1 MRQKVRIVFKS
12 VFAGLILVL
21 SADGQSEGASPADA
35 AGPEIDASRKNAIV
49 RAVARVAASVVG
61 VTTVSFE
68 HVDVPVAHPF
78 WDLFWYPGTVRKERP
93 GIGSGVVIRSDGY
106 ILTNH
111 HVVKGAREIT
121 VTFSD
126 GRSLKVRDTRKDV
139 MVDPGAD
146 LAVIRV
152 YAANLPVPELGDSED
167 VIIGEWAIAIG
178 NPFGLLIEEPEPTVT
193 VGVVSAVNR
202 NLSLQQDDGGHSYSN
217 MIQTDASINP
227 GNSGGP
233 LVNGVGQVI
242 GINTFIFTK
251 SGGSL
256 GIGFA
261 LPINRARKIAER
273 LIAGGVQEF
282 WTGYELHPNLTP
294 GLANALG
301 LYTHRG
307 ALITCVADRSP
318 ASRARLNPGDL
329 IISVNGRAVRN
340 ADDVDRV
347 FEDARVGDI
356 LSLSILRGRL
366 RFATRLQPERA
377 PPLNSR

>member
-1 MRQKVRIVFKS
+1 MRRPVWIVLAG
-12 VFAGLILVL
+12 VFAALTL
-21 SADGQSEGASPADA
+21 SPAAEDKPEGATPASA
-35 AGPEIDASRKNAIV
+35 AGPQIDASRKNAIV
-49 RAVARVAASVVG
+49 RAVERVAPSVVG
-61 VTTVSFE
+61 VTTVTLE
-68 HVDVPVAHPF
+68 RYDVRYAHPF
-78 WDLFWYPGTVRKERP
+78 FDFFSYRGTVHEKRP

-106 ILTNH
+106 ILTNY
-111 HVVKGAREIT
+111 HVVEGAREIT

-126 GRSLKVRDTRKDV
+126 GRSFRVQDTRKDV
-139 MVDPGAD
+139 MVDPGED

-152 YAANLPVPELGDSED
+152 NATDLDVPDLGDSED

-178 NPFGLLIEEPEPTVT
+178 NPFGLLIEDPQPTVT
-193 VGVVSAVNR
+193 AGVVSAVNR
-202 NLSLQQDDGGHSYSN
+202 NLRLQQDEGGHSYSN

-261 LPINRARKIAER
+261 IPIIRAKKIADR

-282 WTGYELHPNLTP
+282 WAGFELHPKLTR

-301 LYTHRG
+301 LYTHR
-307 ALITCVADRSP
+307 AVLITGVADNSP
-318 ASRARLNPGDL
+318 ASRAKLNPGDL
-329 IISVNGRAVRN
+329 IITINGNPVRS
-340 ADDVDRV
+340 AEDVDRIL
-347 FEDARVGDI
+347 ENAHVGDALALEI
-356 LSLSILRGRL
+356 VRGRL
-366 RFATRLQPERA
+366 RFATRLEPEKA
-377 PPLNSR
+377 PAGQQ

>member
-1 MRQKVRIVFKS
+1 MRRPVWIVLAG
-12 VFAGLILVL
+12 VFAALNL
-21 SADGQSEGASPADA
+21 SPAAEDKPEGATPASA
-35 AGPEIDASRKNAIV
+35 AGPQIDASRKNAIV
-49 RAVARVAASVVG
+49 RAVERVAPSVVG
-61 VTTVSFE
+61 VTTVTLE
-68 HVDVPVAHPF
+68 RYDVRYAHPF
-78 WDLFWYPGTVRKERP
+78 FDFFSYRGTVHEKRP

-106 ILTNH
+106 ILTNY
-111 HVVKGAREIT
+111 HVVEGAREIT

-126 GRSLKVRDTRKDV
+126 GRSFKVQDTRKDV
-139 MVDPGAD
+139 MVDPGED

-152 YAANLPVPELGDSED
+152 NATDLDVPDLGDSED

-178 NPFGLLIEEPEPTVT
+178 NPFGLLIEDPQPTVT
-193 VGVVSAVNR
+193 AGVVSAVNR
-202 NLSLQQDDGGHSYSN
+202 NLRMQQDEGGHSYSN

-261 LPINRARKIAER
+261 IPIIRAKKIADR

-282 WTGYELHPNLTP
+282 WAGFELHPKLTR

-301 LYTHRG
+301 LYTHR
-307 ALITCVADRSP
+307 AVLITGVADNSP
-318 ASRARLNPGDL
+318 ASRAKLNPGDL
-329 IISVNGRAVRN
+329 IIAINGNPVRS
-340 ADDVDRV
+340 AEDVDRIL
-347 FEDARVGDI
+347 ENAHVGDALALEI
-356 LSLSILRGRL
+356 VRGRL
-366 RFATRLQPERA
+366 RFATRLEPEKA
-377 PPLNSR
+377 PAGQQ

>member
-1 MRQKVRIVFKS
+1 MRRPVWIVIESTIAALLLAF
-12 VFAGLILVL
+12 VAE
-21 SADGQSEGASPADA
+21 DQPEGASPSSA

-49 RAVARVAASVVG
+49 RAVERVAPSVVG
-61 VTTVSFE
+61 VTTVTLE
-68 HVDVPVAHPF
+68 RYNVRYVHPF
-78 WDLFWYPGTVRKERP
+78 FDFFSYPGTVHKKRP

-106 ILTNH
+106 ILTNY
-111 HVVKGAREIT
+111 HVVEGAREIT

-126 GRSLKVRDTRKDV
+126 GRNYKVQDTRKDV
-139 MVDPGAD
+139 MVDRSAD

-152 YAANLPVPELGDSED
+152 NAKNLTVPELGDSED

-178 NPFGLLIEEPEPTVT
+178 NPFGLQIEDPEPTVT
-193 VGVVSAVNR
+193 VGVVSAVKR
-202 NLSLQQDDGGHSYSN
+202 NLRLDQDDGGLSYTN

-242 GINTFIFTK
+242 GINTFIITK

-261 LPINRARKIAER
+261 LPINRAKVIADR
-273 LIAGGVQEF
+273 LIAGGVQEY
-282 WTGYELHPNLTP
+282 WTGFELHPALTR

-307 ALITCVADRSP
+307 ALITRVTDSSP

-329 IISVNGRAVRN
+329 IISVNGHAVRS
-340 ADDVDRV
+340 ADDVHRILK
-347 FEDARVGDI
+347 DARIGD
-356 LSLSILRGRL
+356 SLTMNILRGTL
-366 RFATRLQPERA
+366 RFTTLLQPEQTPAGQR
-377 PPLNSR
+377 

>member
-1 MRQKVRIVFKS
+1 MRRPVWIVLAG
-12 VFAGLILVL
+12 VFAALTL
-21 SADGQSEGASPADA
+21 SPAAEDKPEGATPASA
-35 AGPEIDASRKNAIV
+35 AGPQTDASRKNAIV
-49 RAVARVAASVVG
+49 RAVERVAPSVVG
-61 VTTVSFE
+61 VTTVTLE
-68 HVDVPVAHPF
+68 RYDVRYAHPF
-78 WDLFWYPGTVRKERP
+78 FDFFSYRGTVHEKRP

-106 ILTNH
+106 ILTNY
-111 HVVKGAREIT
+111 HVVEGAREIT

-126 GRSLKVRDTRKDV
+126 GRSFRVQDTRKDV
-139 MVDPGAD
+139 MVDPGED

-152 YAANLPVPELGDSED
+152 NATDLDVPDLGDSED

-178 NPFGLLIEEPEPTVT
+178 NPFGLLIEDPQPTVT
-193 VGVVSAVNR
+193 AGVVSAVNR
-202 NLSLQQDDGGHSYSN
+202 NLRMQQDEGGHSYSN

-261 LPINRARKIAER
+261 IPIIRAKKIADR

-282 WTGYELHPNLTP
+282 WAGFELHPKLTR

-301 LYTHRG
+301 LYTHR
-307 ALITCVADRSP
+307 AVLITGVADNSP
-318 ASRARLNPGDL
+318 ASRAKLNPGDL
-329 IISVNGRAVRN
+329 IITINGNPVRS
-340 ADDVDRV
+340 AEDVDRIL
-347 FEDARVGDI
+347 ENAHVGDALALEI
-356 LSLSILRGRL
+356 VRGRL
-366 RFATRLQPERA
+366 RFATRLEPEKA
-377 PPLNSR
+377 PAGQQ

>member
-1 MRQKVRIVFKS
+1 MRRPVWILLAS
-12 VFAGLILVL
+12 VF
-21 SADGQSEGASPADA
+21 SALCLSPAAEDQPDGATPASA

-49 RAVARVAASVVG
+49 RAVERVAPSVVG
-61 VTTVSFE
+61 VTTE
-68 HVDVPVAHPF
+68 TLKRYDVGYVHPF
-78 WDLFWYPGTVRKERP
+78 FNFFSYRGTVHKKRP

-106 ILTNH
+106 IVTNY
-111 HVVKGAREIT
+111 HVVEGAREIT

-126 GRSLKVRDTRKDV
+126 GRSFKVQDTRKDV
-139 MVDPGAD
+139 LVDAGAD

-152 YAANLPVPELGDSED
+152 NATDLAVPDLGDSED

-178 NPFGLLIEEPEPTVT
+178 NPFGLLIEDPRPTVT
-193 VGVVSAVNR
+193 AGVVSAVNR
-202 NLSLQQDDGGHSYSN
+202 NLRLGQDDGGHSYSN

-261 LPINRARKIAER
+261 IPISRAKKIADR

-282 WTGYELHPNLTP
+282 WAGFELHPKLTR

-301 LYTHRG
+301 LYTHR
-307 ALITCVADRSP
+307 AVLITGVADNSP
-318 ASRARLNPGDL
+318 ASRAKLNPGDL
-329 IISVNGRAVRN
+329 IIAVNGRPVRS
-340 ADDVDRV
+340 ADDVERILENV
-347 FEDARVGDI
+347 YVGDDLALEI
-356 LSLSILRGRL
+356 VRGRL
-366 RFATRLQPERA
+366 QFATRLAPEKA
-377 PPLNSR
+377 PARQQ

>member
-1 MRQKVRIVFKS
+1 MRRPVWIVLES
-12 VFAGLILVL
+12 VFAALFLAFAAENPPGV
-21 SADGQSEGASPADA
+21 ATPAFA

-49 RAVARVAASVVG
+49 RAVERVAPSVVG
-61 VTTVSFE
+61 VTTLTLE
-68 HVDVPVAHPF
+68 RYDVRYVHPF
-78 WDLFWYPGTVRKERP
+78 FDFYWYPGTVHKSRP

-106 ILTNH
+106 ILTNY
-111 HVVKGAREIT
+111 HVVEGAREIT

-126 GRSLKVRDTRKDV
+126 GRSFKVQDTRKDV
-139 MVDPGAD
+139 MVDRGAD

-152 YAANLPVPELGDSED
+152 NAEDLPVPDLGDSKD

-178 NPFGLLIEEPEPTVT
+178 NPFGLLIENPEPTVT

-202 NLSLQQDDGGHSYSN
+202 NLKLEQDEGGHSYSN

-261 LPINRARKIAER
+261 LPINRAKKIADR

-282 WTGYELHPNLTP
+282 RTGFELHPNLTR

-307 ALITCVADRSP
+307 ALITRVADNSP

-329 IISVNGRAVRN
+329 IISVNGLAVRS
-340 ADDVDRV
+340 ADDVDGA
-347 FEDARVGDI
+347 FQDARIGDT
-356 LSLSILRGRL
+356 LTLEILRGRL
-366 RFATRLQPERA
+366 RFAARLLPEQTPA
-377 PPLNSR
+377 GQQ

>member
-1 MRQKVRIVFKS
+1 MRQPVRIVLKC
-12 VFAGLILVL
+12 VFAGLLLAL
-21 SADGQSEGASPADA
+21 SADGQPEGASPAAA

-49 RAVARVAASVVG
+49 RAVEKVAPSVVG

-68 HVDVPVAHPF
+68 HVDVRVVHPF

-111 HVVKGAREIT
+111 HVVEGARDIT

-126 GRSLKVRDTRKDV
+126 GRSLKVQDTRKDV

-152 YAANLPVPELGDSED
+152 NATDLPVPELGDSED

-202 NLSLQQDDGGHSYSN
+202 NLSLQQDEGGHSYSN

-261 LPINRARKIAER
+261 LPVNRAREIAER

-282 WTGYELHPNLTP
+282 WTGFEVHPNLTP
-294 GLANALG
+294 GLAHALG

-307 ALITCVADRSP
+307 ALITRVADRSP
-318 ASRARLNPGDL
+318 GVSRKAE
-329 IISVNGRAVRN
+329 SGRP
-340 ADDVDRV
+340 DH
-347 FEDARVGDI
+347 
-356 LSLSILRGRL
+356 LRERSRRAKRRRRGQGL
-366 RFATRLQPERA
+366 R
-377 PPLNSR
+377 

>member
-1 MRQKVRIVFKS
+1 MRRPVWIVL
-12 VFAGLILVL
+12 AGVSAALFL
-21 SADGQSEGASPADA
+21 SPAAEDKPEGATPASA

-49 RAVARVAASVVG
+49 RAVERVAPSVVG

-68 HVDVPVAHPF
+68 RVDVRYVHPF
-78 WDLFWYPGTVRKERP
+78 FRFHWYPGTVHKERP

-106 ILTNH
+106 ILTNY
-111 HVVKGAREIT
+111 HVVEGAREIT

-126 GRSLKVRDTRKDV
+126 GRRFKVQDTRKDV

-152 YAANLPVPELGDSED
+152 NAKNLAVPDLGDSDD

-178 NPFGLLIEEPEPTVT
+178 NPFGLLIEDPQPTVT
-193 VGVVSAVNR
+193 AGVVSAINR
-202 NLSLQQDDGGHSYSN
+202 NLRLEQDEGGHSYSN

-261 LPINRARKIAER
+261 IPISQAKKIADR

-282 WTGYELHPNLTP
+282 WAGFELHPKLTR

-301 LYTHRG
+301 LYTHRAVLVTG
-307 ALITCVADRSP
+307 VVDNSP
-318 ASRARLNPGDL
+318 ASRAKLNPGDL
-329 IISVNGRAVRN
+329 IIAVNGNPVRS
-340 ADDVDRV
+340 ADDVGRIL
-347 FEDARVGDI
+347 ENAQVGEI
-356 LSLSILRGRL
+356 LALDVIRGRL
-366 RFATRLQPERA
+366 RFATRLEPEKA
-377 PPLNSR
+377 PAGQQ

>member
-1 MRQKVRIVFKS
+1 VRRAVWIVTKS
-12 VFAGLILVL
+12 VFAALILTFT
-21 SADGQSEGASPADA
+21 AEGQPEGASPVSA

-49 RAVARVAASVVG
+49 RAVERVAPSVVG
-61 VTTVSFE
+61 VTTVTLE
-68 HVDVPVAHPF
+68 RYEVRYVHPF
-78 WDLFWYPGTVRKERP
+78 FDFFSFPGTVHKDRP

-106 ILTNH
+106 ILTNY
-111 HVVKGAREIT
+111 HVVEGAREIT

-126 GRSLKVRDTRKDV
+126 GRSFKVLDPRKDV
-139 MVDPGAD
+139 MVDRSTD
-146 LAVIRV
+146 LAVIHV
-152 YAANLPVPELGDSED
+152 NGKDLPVPELGDSKD

-178 NPFGLLIEEPEPTVT
+178 NPFGLLIEDPEPTVT

-202 NLSLQQDDGGHSYSN
+202 NLRLQQDEGGHSYSN

-261 LPINRARKIAER
+261 LPINHAKKIADR
-273 LIAGGVQEF
+273 LMAGGVQEF
-282 WTGYELHPNLTP
+282 WTGFELHPNLTR

-301 LYTHRG
+301 LFTHRG
-307 ALITCVADRSP
+307 ALITRVTDNSP

-329 IISVNGRAVRN
+329 IISVNGHAVRS
-340 ADDVDRV
+340 ADDVDRF
-347 FEDARVGDI
+347 FEDARVGDT
-356 LSLSILRGRL
+356 LNMNILRGRL
-366 RFATRLQPERA
+366 SFTTRLQPERM
-377 PPLNSR
+377 PTGKQ

>member
-1 MRQKVRIVFKS
+1 MRRPVWIVL
-12 VFAGLILVL
+12 AGV
-21 SADGQSEGASPADA
+21 SAALFLSPAAEDKPEWATPASA

-49 RAVARVAASVVG
+49 RAVEKVAPSVVG

-68 HVDVPVAHPF
+68 RVDVRYVHPF
-78 WDLFWYPGTVRKERP
+78 FNFHWYPETVQQERP

-106 ILTNH
+106 ILTNY
-111 HVVKGAREIT
+111 HVVEGAREIT

-126 GRSLKVRDTRKDV
+126 GRRFKVQDTRKDV

-152 YAANLPVPELGDSED
+152 NATNLAVPELGDSDD

-178 NPFGLLIEEPEPTVT
+178 NPFGLLIEDPQPTVT
-193 VGVVSAVNR
+193 AGVVSAINR
-202 NLSLQQDDGGHSYSN
+202 NLRLEQDEGGNSYSN

-233 LVNGVGQVI
+233 LVNGVGQVM

-261 LPINRARKIAER
+261 IPISQAKKIADR

-282 WTGYELHPNLTP
+282 WAGFELHPKLTR

-301 LYTHRG
+301 LYTHRAVLVTG
-307 ALITCVADRSP
+307 VVDNSP
-318 ASRARLNPGDL
+318 ASRAQLNPGDL
-329 IISVNGRAVRN
+329 IVAVNGKPVRS
-340 ADDVDRV
+340 ADDVGRIL
-347 FEDARVGDI
+347 EDAHVGEVLALDVI
-356 LSLSILRGRL
+356 RGRL
-366 RFATRLQPERA
+366 RFATRLEPERA
-377 PPLNSR
+377 PAGQQ

>member
-1 MRQKVRIVFKS
+1 MF
-12 VFAGLILVL
+12 L
-21 SADGQSEGASPADA
+21 SPAAEDKPEGATPASA
-35 AGPEIDASRKNAIV
+35 AGPEIDASRRNAIV
-49 RAVARVAASVVG
+49 RAVERVAPSVVG

-68 HVDVPVAHPF
+68 RVDVRYVHPF
-78 WDLFWYPGTVRKERP
+78 FDFRWYPGTVQQERT

-106 ILTNH
+106 ILTNY
-111 HVVKGAREIT
+111 HVVEGAREIT

-126 GRSLKVRDTRKDV
+126 GRSFKVQDTRKDV

-152 YAANLPVPELGDSED
+152 NATNLAVPDLGDSDD

-178 NPFGLLIEEPEPTVT
+178 NPFGLLIEDPQPTVT
-193 VGVVSAVNR
+193 AGVVSAINR
-202 NLSLQQDDGGHSYSN
+202 NLRLEQDEGGHSYSN

-233 LVNGVGQVI
+233 LVNGVGLVI

-261 LPINRARKIAER
+261 IPISQAKKIADR

-282 WTGYELHPNLTP
+282 WAGFELHPKLTR

-301 LYTHRG
+301 LYTHQAVLVTG
-307 ALITCVADRSP
+307 VVDNSP
-318 ASRARLNPGDL
+318 ASRAKLNPGDL
-329 IISVNGRAVRN
+329 IIAVNGNPVRSAYDVGRILEN
-340 ADDVDRV
+340 AHVGEILALDV
-347 FEDARVGDI
+347 I
-356 LSLSILRGRL
+356 RGRL
-366 RFATRLQPERA
+366 RFATRLEPEKA
-377 PPLNSR
+377 PAGQQ

>member
-1 MRQKVRIVFKS
+1 MRRPVWIVLAG
-12 VFAGLILVL
+12 VFAALNL
-21 SADGQSEGASPADA
+21 SPAAEDKPEGATPASA
-35 AGPEIDASRKNAIV
+35 AGPQIDASRKNAIV
-49 RAVARVAASVVG
+49 RAVERVAPSVVG
-61 VTTVSFE
+61 VTTVTLE
-68 HVDVPVAHPF
+68 RYDVRYAHPF
-78 WDLFWYPGTVRKERP
+78 FDFFSYRGTVHEKRP

-106 ILTNH
+106 ILTNY
-111 HVVKGAREIT
+111 HVVEGAREIT

-126 GRSLKVRDTRKDV
+126 GRSFKVQDTRKDV
-139 MVDPGAD
+139 MVDPGED

-152 YAANLPVPELGDSED
+152 NATDLDVPDLGDSED

-178 NPFGLLIEEPEPTVT
+178 NPFGLLIEDPQPTVT
-193 VGVVSAVNR
+193 AGVVSAVNR
-202 NLSLQQDDGGHSYSN
+202 NLRMQQDEGGHSYSN

-261 LPINRARKIAER
+261 IPIIRAKKIADR

-282 WTGYELHPNLTP
+282 WAGFELHPKLTR

-301 LYTHRG
+301 LYTHR
-307 ALITCVADRSP
+307 AVLITGVADNSP
-318 ASRARLNPGDL
+318 ASRAKLNPGDL
-329 IISVNGRAVRN
+329 IITINGNPVRS
-340 ADDVDRV
+340 AEDVDRIL
-347 FEDARVGDI
+347 ENAHVGDALALEI
-356 LSLSILRGRL
+356 VRGRL
-366 RFATRLQPERA
+366 RFATRLEPEKA
-377 PPLNSR
+377 PAGQQ

>member
-1 MRQKVRIVFKS
+1 MRQPVRIVLKC
-12 VFAGLILVL
+12 VFAGLLLAL
-21 SADGQSEGASPADA
+21 SADGQPEGASPAAA

-49 RAVARVAASVVG
+49 RAVERVAPSVVG

-68 HVDVPVAHPF
+68 HVDVRVAHPF
-78 WDLFWYPGTVRKERP
+78 WDLYWYPGTVRKERP

-111 HVVKGAREIT
+111 HVVEGARDIT

-126 GRSLKVRDTRKDV
+126 GRSLKVQDTRKDV

-152 YAANLPVPELGDSED
+152 NATDLPVPELGDSED

-202 NLSLQQDDGGHSYSN
+202 NLSLQQDEGGHSYSN

-261 LPINRARKIAER
+261 LPVNRAREIAER

-282 WTGYELHPNLTP
+282 WTGFEVHPNLTP
-294 GLANALG
+294 GLAHALG

-307 ALITCVADRSP
+307 ALITRVADRSP

-340 ADDVDRV
+340 ADDMDRV
-347 FEDARVGDI
+347 FDDARVGDT
-356 LSLSILRGRL
+356 LSLDILRGRV

-377 PPLNSR
+377 PAVQQ

>member
-1 MRQKVRIVFKS
+1 MRQPVRIVLKC
-12 VFAGLILVL
+12 VFAGLFLVL
-21 SADGQSEGASPADA
+21 SADGQPEGASPAVA

-49 RAVARVAASVVG
+49 RAVERVAPSVVG

-68 HVDVPVAHPF
+68 HVDVRVAHPF
-78 WDLFWYPGTVRKERP
+78 WDLYWYPGTVRKERP
-93 GIGSGVVIRSDGY
+93 GIGSGMVIRSDGY

-111 HVVKGAREIT
+111 HVVEGARDIT

-126 GRSLKVRDTRKDV
+126 GRSLKVQDTRKDV

-152 YAANLPVPELGDSED
+152 NADDLPVPELGDSED

-202 NLSLQQDDGGHSYSN
+202 NLSLQQDEGGHSYSN

-261 LPINRARKIAER
+261 LPINRARKIADR
-273 LIAGGVQEF
+273 LIAGGVQELWAGF
-282 WTGYELHPNLTP
+282 EVHPNLTP

-307 ALITCVADRSP
+307 ALITRVANRSP
-318 ASRARLNPGDL
+318 ASRARLSPGDL

-347 FEDARVGDI
+347 FEDARVGDT

-366 RFATRLQPERA
+366 QLTTRLQPERA
-377 PPLNSR
+377 PAGQR

>member
-1 MRQKVRIVFKS
+1 MRQPVRIVLKS
-12 VFAGLILVL
+12 VVAGLILVL
-21 SADGQSEGASPADA
+21 CADGQSEGASPAAA

-49 RAVARVAASVVG
+49 RAVERVAPTVVG

-68 HVDVPVAHPF
+68 PVDVRVAHPF

-152 YAANLPVPELGDSED
+152 NATNLPVPELGDSED

-178 NPFGLLIEEPEPTVT
+178 KPFGLLIEEPEPTVT

-202 NLSLQQDDGGHSYSN
+202 NLSLRQDEGGHSYSN

-282 WTGYELHPNLTP
+282 WTGFEVHPNLTP

-307 ALITCVADRSP
+307 ALITRVADRSP

-340 ADDVDRV
+340 ADDVDRII
-347 FEDARVGDI
+347 EDARVGDV

-366 RFATRLQPERA
+366 RLATRLRPERA
-377 PPLNSR
+377 PAAQQ

>member
-1 MRQKVRIVFKS
+1 MRRPVRIVL
-12 VFAGLILVL
+12 AGV
-21 SADGQSEGASPADA
+21 SAALFLSPAAEDKPEWATPASA

-49 RAVARVAASVVG
+49 RAVEKVAPSVVG

-68 HVDVPVAHPF
+68 RVDVRYVHPF
-78 WDLFWYPGTVRKERP
+78 FDFYWSPGTVQQERP

-106 ILTNH
+106 ILTNY
-111 HVVKGAREIT
+111 HVVEGAREIT

-126 GRSLKVRDTRKDV
+126 GRRFEVQDTRKDV

-152 YAANLPVPELGDSED
+152 DATNLAVPDLGDSDD

-178 NPFGLLIEEPEPTVT
+178 NPFGLLIEDPQPTVT
-193 VGVVSAVNR
+193 AGVVSAINR
-202 NLSLQQDDGGHSYSN
+202 NLRLEQDEGGNSYSN

-261 LPINRARKIAER
+261 IPISQAKKIADR

-282 WTGYELHPNLTP
+282 WAGFELHPKLTR

-301 LYTHRG
+301 LYTHRAVLVTG
-307 ALITCVADRSP
+307 VVDNSP
-318 ASRARLNPGDL
+318 ASRAKLNPGDL
-329 IISVNGRAVRN
+329 IVAVNGKPVRS
-340 ADDVDRV
+340 ADDVGRIM
-347 FEDARVGDI
+347 EDAHVGEVLALDVI
-356 LSLSILRGRL
+356 RGRL
-366 RFATRLQPERA
+366 RFATRLEPEKA
-377 PPLNSR
+377 PAGQQ

>member
-1 MRQKVRIVFKS
+1 VRRPVWIVLAG
-12 VFAGLILVL
+12 VFAALNL
-21 SADGQSEGASPADA
+21 SPAAEDKPEGATPASA
-35 AGPEIDASRKNAIV
+35 AGPQIDASRKNAIV
-49 RAVARVAASVVG
+49 RAVERVAPSVVG
-61 VTTVSFE
+61 VTTVTLE
-68 HVDVPVAHPF
+68 RYDVRYAHPF
-78 WDLFWYPGTVRKERP
+78 FDFFSYRGTVHEKRP

-106 ILTNH
+106 ILTNY
-111 HVVKGAREIT
+111 HVVEGAREIT

-126 GRSLKVRDTRKDV
+126 GRSFKVQDTRKDV
-139 MVDPGAD
+139 MVDPGED

-152 YAANLPVPELGDSED
+152 NATDLDVPDLGDSED

-178 NPFGLLIEEPEPTVT
+178 NPFGLLIEDPQPTVT
-193 VGVVSAVNR
+193 AGVVSAVNR
-202 NLSLQQDDGGHSYSN
+202 NLRMQQDEGGHSYSN

-261 LPINRARKIAER
+261 IPIIRAKKIADR

-282 WTGYELHPNLTP
+282 WAGFELHPKLTR

-301 LYTHRG
+301 LYTHR
-307 ALITCVADRSP
+307 AVLITGVADNSP
-318 ASRARLNPGDL
+318 ASRAKLNPGDL
-329 IISVNGRAVRN
+329 IIAINGNPVRS
-340 ADDVDRV
+340 AEDVDRIL
-347 FEDARVGDI
+347 ENAHVGDALALEI
-356 LSLSILRGRL
+356 VRGRL
-366 RFATRLQPERA
+366 RFATRLEPEKA
-377 PPLNSR
+377 PAGQQ

>member
-1 MRQKVRIVFKS
+1 MRRPVWIVLAC
-12 VFAGLILVL
+12 VFAALCP
-21 SADGQSEGASPADA
+21 SPAAEDNRDGATPASA
-35 AGPEIDASRKNAIV
+35 AGPDIDASRKNAIV
-49 RAVARVAASVVG
+49 RAVERVAPSVVG
-61 VTTVSFE
+61 VTTLTLERYV
-68 HVDVPVAHPF
+68 HPF
-78 WDLFWYPGTVRKERP
+78 FDFFSHRGTVLKRP

-106 ILTNH
+106 ILTNY
-111 HVVKGAREIT
+111 HVVEGAREIT

-126 GRSLKVRDTRKDV
+126 GRSFRVQDTRQDV

-152 YAANLPVPELGDSED
+152 NATDLAVPDLGDSED

-178 NPFGLLIEEPEPTVT
+178 NPYGLLIEDPRPTVT

-202 NLSLQQDDGGHSYSN
+202 NLRLKQDEGGHSYSN

-242 GINTFIFTK
+242 GINTFIFTE

-261 LPINRARKIAER
+261 IPISRAKKIAER

-282 WTGYELHPNLTP
+282 WAGLELYPKLTA

-301 LYTHRG
+301 LLTHR
-307 ALITCVADRSP
+307 AVLITGVADNSP
-318 ASRARLNPGDL
+318 ASRAKLNPGDL
-329 IISVNGRAVRN
+329 IIAVNGGPVRS
-340 ADDVDRV
+340 AADVDRIL
-347 FEDARVGDI
+347 ENAHVGDTLALEI
-356 LSLSILRGRL
+356 ARGRL
-366 RFATRLQPERA
+366 RFATRLDPERTPA
-377 PPLNSR
+377 GRP

>member
-1 MRQKVRIVFKS
+1 MRRPVWIVIESTIAALLLAF
-12 VFAGLILVL
+12 VAE
-21 SADGQSEGASPADA
+21 DQPEGASPSSA

-49 RAVARVAASVVG
+49 RAVERVAPSVVG
-61 VTTVSFE
+61 VTTVTLE
-68 HVDVPVAHPF
+68 RYNVRYVHPF
-78 WDLFWYPGTVRKERP
+78 FDFFSYPGTVHKKRP

-106 ILTNH
+106 ILTNY
-111 HVVKGAREIT
+111 HVVEGAREIT

-126 GRSLKVRDTRKDV
+126 GRNYKVQDTRKDV
-139 MVDPGAD
+139 MVDRSAD

-152 YAANLPVPELGDSED
+152 NAKNLTVPELGDSED

-178 NPFGLLIEEPEPTVT
+178 NPFGLQIEDPEPTVT
-193 VGVVSAVNR
+193 VGVVSAVKR
-202 NLSLQQDDGGHSYSN
+202 NLRLDQDDGGLSYTN

-242 GINTFIFTK
+242 GINTFIITK

-261 LPINRARKIAER
+261 LPINRAKVIADR

-282 WTGYELHPNLTP
+282 WSGFELHPALTR

-307 ALITCVADRSP
+307 ALITRVTDSSP

-329 IISVNGRAVRN
+329 IISVNGHAVRS
-340 ADDVDRV
+340 ADDVHRILK
-347 FEDARVGDI
+347 DARIGD
-356 LSLSILRGRL
+356 SLTMNILRGTL
-366 RFATRLQPERA
+366 RFTTLLQPEQTPAGQR
-377 PPLNSR
+377 

>member
-1 MRQKVRIVFKS
+1 MRRAVWILHAG
-12 VFAGLILVL
+12 VFAALCLLPAAG
-21 SADGQSEGASPADA
+21 DQPEGAAPASA

-49 RAVARVAASVVG
+49 RAVEKVAPSVVG

-68 HVDVPVAHPF
+68 RVDVRYVHPF
-78 WDLFWYPGTVRKERP
+78 FNFHWSPGTVHKERP
-93 GIGSGVVIRSDGY
+93 GIGSGVVVRSDGY
-106 ILTNH
+106 ILTNY
-111 HVVKGAREIT
+111 HVVEGAREIT

-126 GRSLKVRDTRKDV
+126 GRDIKVQDTRKDV

-152 YAANLPVPELGDSED
+152 NATDLAVPDLGDSED

-178 NPFGLLIEEPEPTVT
+178 NPFGMLIDDPQPTVT
-193 VGVVSAVNR
+193 AGVVSAVNR
-202 NLSLQQDDGGHSYSN
+202 NLRLGQDEGGHSYSN

-261 LPINRARKIAER
+261 IPISRAKKIADR

-282 WTGYELHPNLTP
+282 WAGFELHPKLTR

-301 LYTHRG
+301 LYTHR
-307 ALITCVADRSP
+307 AVLITGVADNSP
-318 ASRARLNPGDL
+318 ASRAKLNPGDL
-329 IISVNGRAVRN
+329 ILAVNGKPVRS
-340 ADDVDRV
+340 ADDVERILKDAHV
-347 FEDARVGDI
+347 GEDLAMEIV
-356 LSLSILRGRL
+356 RGRL
-366 RFATRLQPERA
+366 QFATRLAPEKA
-377 PPLNSR
+377 PAGQQ